1 MEKRGVVLIT
11 DPDSVTRELFRSFL
25 QKEGYNVMLT
35 DRISECI
42 SNIQQRD
49 VRALVLDVEAPEMKW
64 YESIPIIKGINPSL
78 PIIIT
83 SSQNTPELEAKIRRQ
98 KVFYYHVKSFG
109 VEELEL
115 AVRNAMERYEDIVE

>member
-115 AVRNAMERYEDIVE
+115 AVRNAMERYEGMVE

>member
-42 SNIQQRD
+42 SHVQQKD
-49 VRALVLDVEAPEMKW
+49 IRALVLDVEAPEMKW
-64 YESIPIIKGINPSL
+64 YEAISIIKGINPSL

-109 VEELEL
+109 VEELKL
-115 AVRNAMERYEDIVE
+115 AVRNAMERYENMGE

>member
-1 MEKRGVVLIT
+1 MEKRGVILIT
-11 DPDSVTRELFRSFL
+11 DPDSVTGELFRSFL

-49 VRALVLDVEAPEMKW
+49 VRVLVLDVEAPEMKW

>member
-1 MEKRGVVLIT
+1 MI
-11 DPDSVTRELFRSFL
+11 
-25 QKEGYNVMLT
+25 T

-49 VRALVLDVEAPEMKW
+49 VHALVLDVEAPEMKW
-64 YESIPIIKGINPSL
+64 YEAIPIIKGINPSL

>member
-83 SSQNTPELEAKIRRQ
+83 SSQNTPELEARIRRQ

-115 AVRNAMERYEDIVE
+115 AVRNAMERYENRVE